1 MAKSQVEIYLAKG
14 ALIGTLDGRVPGHD
28 ELTSP
33 FDVVDARW
41 YPTDGG
47 PAERRA
53 RQRLMPDDAY
63 LVVTSE
69 PDVRVHSTWH
79 VLTLDLGPYRVSGRL
94 PTPPGFDPA
103 RALARPKGQFVGL
116 RDAGIELIGRPDAVV
131 AERANVLVNRYLVDR
146 AVAPLMLGFYFP
158 GAIGELSALEATE
171 AEAEAAPVA

>member
-1 MAKSQVEIYLAKG
+1 
-14 ALIGTLDGRVPGHD
+14 
-28 ELTSP
+28 
-33 FDVVDARW
+33 
-41 YPTDGG
+41 
-47 PAERRA
+47 
-53 RQRLMPDDAY
+53 MPDDAY

-116 RDAGIELIGRPDAVV
+116 RDAGIELLHRPDAVV

-158 GAIGELSALEATE
+158 GATGELTPLEATE
-171 AEAEAAPVA
+171 AEAAPVA

>member
-14 ALIGTLDGRVPGHD
+14 VLCGSLDGRAPAHD
-28 ELTSP
+28 ELSSP
-33 FDVVDARW
+33 FDVIDARW

-63 LVVTSE
+63 LVVSSE

-116 RDAGIELIGRPDAVV
+116 RDAGIELLHRPDAVV
-131 AERANVLVNRYLVDR
+131 AERAHVLVNRYLVDR

-158 GAIGELSALEATE
+158 GAIGELSALEAS
-171 AEAEAAPVA
+171 EAEAAPVA

>member
-1 MAKSQVEIYLAKG
+1 MAISQVEIYLAKG
-14 ALIGTLDGRVPGHD
+14 VLLGTIEGRAPTHD
-28 ELTSP
+28 DLSSP
-33 FDVVDARW
+33 FDVVDGRW
-41 YPTDGG
+41 YPTDGSS
-47 PAERRA
+47 PERRV

-63 LVVTSE
+63 LVVTNE

-116 RDAGIELIGRPDAVV
+116 RDAGIELLHRPDAVV

-158 GAIGELSALEATE
+158 GAIGELSPLDKTEEAS
-171 AEAEAAPVA
+171 VA

>member
-14 ALIGTLDGRVPGHD
+14 VLCGTIDGRAPVHD
-28 ELTSP
+28 DLSSP
-33 FDVVDARW
+33 FDVIDARW

-47 PAERRA
+47 APERRA

-63 LVVTSE
+63 LVVISE

-79 VLTLDLGPYRVSGRL
+79 VVKLDLGPYRVSGRL

-116 RDAGIELIGRPDAVV
+116 RDAGIELLHRPDAAV

-158 GAIGELSALEATE
+158 GAIGELSPLDQ
-171 AEAEAAPVA
+171 AEAATVA